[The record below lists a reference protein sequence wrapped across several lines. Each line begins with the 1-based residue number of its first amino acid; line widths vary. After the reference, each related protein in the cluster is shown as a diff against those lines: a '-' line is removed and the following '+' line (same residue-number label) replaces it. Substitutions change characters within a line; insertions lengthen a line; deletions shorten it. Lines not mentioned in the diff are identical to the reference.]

1 MLKRLMHD
9 HKHIAVLLNVLK
21 NKQLR
26 LSEGEAIN
34 FIVVRDIVEY
44 MQGYA
49 ERSHH
54 PVEDIIYAYYL
65 AHKANNT
72 IDKLSEE
79 HKVVTAASSAL
90 MHTLNLILNDIVVA
104 REKLI
109 ADFAEYVELQEKHMQ
124 MEERDI
130 FPLLAKNLTE
140 EDWHIIERQCQDSLI
155 DDPLFLDREQQA
167 FDELRSYLR
176 NAEPS

>member
-21 NKQLR
+21 NKQMK
-26 LSEGEAIN
+26 LSEGESIN

-49 ERSHH
+49 ERCHH

-65 AHKANNT
+65 AHKTNGAM
-72 IDKLSEE
+72 DKLSAE
-79 HKVVTAASSAL
+79 HEVVIQVSAAL
-90 MHTLNLILNDIVVA
+90 MNTLNLILSDIVVA

-109 ADFAEYVELQEKHMQ
+109 ADFAEYVELQERHMQ
-124 MEERDI
+124 MEEREI
-130 FPLLAKNLTE
+130 FPLFAQNLTE
-140 EDWHIIERQCQDSLI
+140 QDWQVIEKECQDSLI
-155 DDPLFLDREQQA
+155 DDPLFLDREQQE
-167 FDELRSYLR
+167 FDELRAYL
-176 NAEPS
+176 NSSE

>member
-21 NKQLR
+21 NKQMK

-49 ERSHH
+49 ERCHH

-65 AHKANNT
+65 AHKTNGAM
-72 IDKLSEE
+72 DKLSAE
-79 HKVVTAASSAL
+79 HEVVIQVSAAL
-90 MHTLNLILNDIVVA
+90 MNTLNLILSDIVVA

-109 ADFAEYVELQEKHMQ
+109 ADFAEYVELQERHMQ
-124 MEERDI
+124 MEEREI
-130 FPLLAKNLTE
+130 FPLLAQHLTE
-140 EDWHIIERQCQDSLI
+140 QDWQVIEKECQDSLI
-155 DDPLFLDREQQA
+155 DDPLFLDREQQE
-167 FDELRSYLR
+167 FDELRAYL
-176 NAEPS
+176 NSSE

>member
-21 NKQLR
+21 NKQMK

-49 ERSHH
+49 ERCHH

-65 AHKANNT
+65 AHKANGA
-72 IDKLSEE
+72 IDKLSAE
-79 HKVVTAASSAL
+79 HEVVIQVSAAL
-90 MHTLNLILNDIVVA
+90 MNTLNLILSDIVVA

-109 ADFAEYVELQEKHMQ
+109 ADFAEYVELQERHMQ
-124 MEERDI
+124 MEEREI
-130 FPLLAKNLTE
+130 FPLLAQHLTE
-140 EDWHIIERQCQDSLI
+140 QDWQVIEKECQDSLI
-155 DDPLFLDREQQA
+155 DDPLFLDREQQE
-167 FDELRSYLR
+167 FDELRSYL
-176 NAEPS
+176 NTSE

>member
-21 NKQLR
+21 NKQMK
-26 LSEGEAIN
+26 LSEGESIN

-49 ERSHH
+49 ERCHH

-65 AHKANNT
+65 AHKANDSIN
-72 IDKLSEE
+72 KLSAE
-79 HKVVTAASSAL
+79 HELVIQASAAL
-90 MHTLNLILNDIVVA
+90 MTTLNLILSDIVVA

-109 ADFAEYVELQEKHMQ
+109 VDFADYVALQERHMQ
-124 MEERDI
+124 MEEREI
-130 FPLLAKNLTE
+130 FPLLAKTLTE
-140 EDWHIIERQCQDSLI
+140 QDWQLIESECQKSLI
-155 DDPLFLDREQQA
+155 NDPLFLDREQKE
-167 FDELRSYLR
+167 FEDLRAYLTT
-176 NAEPS
+176 AD

>member
-21 NKQLR
+21 NKQMK

-44 MQGYA
+44 MQEYA

-54 PVEDIIYAYYL
+54 PIEDIIYAYYL
-65 AHKANNT
+65 AHKANDDIN
-72 IDKLSEE
+72 KLSNE
-79 HKVVTAASSAL
+79 HETVIQASATL
-90 MHTLNLILNDIVVA
+90 MNTLNLILSDIVVA

-109 ADFAEYVELQEKHMQ
+109 TDFAEYVELQERHMQ
-124 MEERDI
+124 MEEREI
-130 FPLLAKNLTE
+130 FPLLAQNLTE
-140 EDWHIIERQCQDSLI
+140 EDWLVIEEECQQSLI

-167 FDELRSYLR
+167 FDELRSYLS
-176 NAEPS
+176 ESE

>member
-1 MLKRLMHD
+1 MLKRLTHD

-21 NKQLR
+21 NKQMK

-49 ERSHH
+49 ERCHH

-65 AHKANNT
+65 AHQANGA
-72 IDKLSEE
+72 IDKLSAE
-79 HKVVTAASSAL
+79 HEVLIQVSAAL
-90 MHTLNLILNDIVVA
+90 MNTLNLILSDIVVA

-109 ADFAEYVELQEKHMQ
+109 ADFAEYVELQERHMQ
-124 MEERDI
+124 MEEREI
-130 FPLLAKNLTE
+130 FPLLTLCFTAQ
-140 EDWHIIERQCQDSLI
+140 DWQDIEKTCQDSLI
-155 DDPLFLDREQQA
+155 DDPLFLDREQQE
-167 FDELRSYLR
+167 FDGLRTYL
-176 NAEPS
+176 NSSE

>member
-21 NKQLR
+21 SKQMK
-26 LSEGEAIN
+26 LSEGESIN

-49 ERSHH
+49 ERCHH

-65 AHKANNT
+65 AHKANDS
-72 IDKLSEE
+72 IDKLSAE
-79 HKVVTAASSAL
+79 HELVIQASAAL
-90 MHTLNLILNDIVVA
+90 MTTLNLILSDIVVA

-109 ADFAEYVELQEKHMQ
+109 VDFADYVALQERHMQ
-124 MEERDI
+124 MEEREI
-130 FPLLAKNLTE
+130 FPLLAKTLTE
-140 EDWHIIERQCQDSLI
+140 KDWQLIESECQKSLI
-155 DDPLFLDREQQA
+155 DDPLFLDREQKE
-167 FDELRSYLR
+167 FEDLRAYLTM
-176 NAEPS
+176 AD

>member
-9 HKHIAVLLNVLK
+9 HKHMAVLLNVLK
-21 NKQLR
+21 NKQMK
-26 LSEGEAIN
+26 LSGGEPIN

-49 ERSHH
+49 ERCHH

-65 AHKANNT
+65 AHKANDN
-72 IDKLSEE
+72 IDKLSAE
-79 HKVVTAASSAL
+79 HGVVIQASATL
-90 MHTLNLILNDIVVA
+90 MATLNLILSDIVVA

-109 ADFAEYVELQEKHMQ
+109 VDFAEYVALQERHMQ

-130 FPLLAKNLTE
+130 FPLLAKSLTAK
-140 EDWHIIERQCQDSLI
+140 DWQVIELECQKSLI
-155 DDPLFLDREQQA
+155 DDPLFLDREQKA
-167 FDELRSYLR
+167 FEDLRAYLT
-176 NAEPS
+176 ASD

>member
-21 NKQLR
+21 NKQMKLF
-26 LSEGEAIN
+26 EGEAIN
-34 FIVVRDIVEY
+34 FSVVRDIVEY
-44 MQGYA
+44 MQEYA

-65 AHKANNT
+65 AHKANDD
-72 IDKLSEE
+72 IDKLSGE
-79 HKVVTAASSAL
+79 HETVIQASATL
-90 MHTLNLILNDIVVA
+90 MNTLNLILSDIVVA

-109 ADFAEYVELQEKHMQ
+109 ADFAEYVELQERHME
-124 MEERDI
+124 MEEREI
-130 FPLLAKNLTE
+130 FPLLAKSLTE
-140 EDWHIIERQCQDSLI
+140 EDWLAIEKQCRQSLI

-167 FDELRSYLR
+167 FDELRAYLT
-176 NAEPS
+176 EFE

>member
-21 NKQLR
+21 NKQMKLV
-26 LSEGEAIN
+26 EGEAIN

-65 AHKANNT
+65 AHKANDE
-72 IDKLSEE
+72 IDKLSAE
-79 HKVVTAASSAL
+79 HQVVTAASSAL
-90 MHTLNLILNDIVVA
+90 MNTLNLILSDIVVA
-104 REKLI
+104 RDKLI
-109 ADFAEYVELQEKHMQ
+109 ADFAEYVDLQEKHMQ
-124 MEERDI
+124 MEEREI
-130 FPLLAKNLTE
+130 FPLLAKSLTE
-140 EDWHIIERQCQDSLI
+140 QDWKEIEQQCQASLI

-167 FDELRSYLR
+167 FDDLRSYLK
-176 NAEPS
+176 ASD

>member
-21 NKQLR
+21 NKQMKLA
-26 LSEGEAIN
+26 EGEAIN

-49 ERSHH
+49 EHSHH

-65 AHKANNT
+65 AHKANDEV
-72 IDKLSEE
+72 DKLSAE
-79 HKVVTAASSAL
+79 HQMVTAASSAL
-90 MHTLNLILNDIVVA
+90 MNTLNLILSDIVVA
-104 REKLI
+104 RDKLVI
-109 ADFAEYVELQEKHMQ
+109 DFAEYIELQEKHMQ
-124 MEERDI
+124 MEEREI
-130 FPLLAKNLTE
+130 FPLLAKTLTDK
-140 EDWHIIERQCQDSLI
+140 DWLVIEQQCQASLI

-176 NAEPS
+176 AAE

>member
-21 NKQLR
+21 NKQMK

-49 ERSHH
+49 ERCHH

-65 AHKANNT
+65 AHKMNGAM
-72 IDKLSEE
+72 DKLSAE
-79 HKVVTAASSAL
+79 HEVVIQVSAAL
-90 MHTLNLILNDIVVA
+90 MNTLNLILSDIVVA

-109 ADFAEYVELQEKHMQ
+109 ADFAEYVELQERHMQ
-124 MEERDI
+124 MEEREI
-130 FPLLAKNLTE
+130 FPLLAQNLTE
-140 EDWHIIERQCQDSLI
+140 QDWQVIEKECQDSLI
-155 DDPLFLDREQQA
+155 DDPLFLDREQQE
-167 FDELRSYLR
+167 FDELRAYL
-176 NAEPS
+176 NSSE

>member
-9 HKHIAVLLNVLK
+9 HKHIAILLNVLK
-21 NKQLR
+21 NKQIK
-26 LSEGEAIN
+26 LSDGEAIN

-44 MQGYA
+44 MQRYA

-65 AHKANNT
+65 VHRASNEV
-72 IDKLSEE
+72 DKLSAE
-79 HKVVTAASSAL
+79 HEIVIQASAAL
-90 MHTLNLILNDIVVA
+90 MNTLNLILNDIVIA

-109 ADFAEYVELQEKHMQ
+109 ADFAEYVDLQEKHMQ

-130 FPLLAKNLTE
+130 FPLLAKTLTDQ
-140 EDWHIIERQCQDSLI
+140 DWQIIEQQCQESLI
-155 DDPLFLDREQQA
+155 DDPLFLDREQRT
-167 FDELRSYLR
+167 FDELRSYLKVS
-176 NAEPS
+176 E

>member
-21 NKQLR
+21 NKQMKLA
-26 LSEGEAIN
+26 EGEAIN

-49 ERSHH
+49 EHSHH

-65 AHKANNT
+65 AHKANDEV
-72 IDKLSEE
+72 DKLSAE
-79 HKVVTAASSAL
+79 HQMVTAASSAL
-90 MHTLNLILNDIVVA
+90 MNTLNLILSDIVVA
-104 REKLI
+104 RDKLVI
-109 ADFAEYVELQEKHMQ
+109 DFAEYIELQEKHMQ
-124 MEERDI
+124 MEEREI
-130 FPLLAKNLTE
+130 FPLLAKTLTDK
-140 EDWHIIERQCQDSLI
+140 DWLVIEQQCQASLI

-176 NAEPS
+176 TAE

>member
-21 NKQLR
+21 NKQMK

-49 ERSHH
+49 ERCHH

-65 AHKANNT
+65 AHKTNGAM
-72 IDKLSEE
+72 DKLSAE
-79 HKVVTAASSAL
+79 HEVVIQVSAAL
-90 MHTLNLILNDIVVA
+90 MNTLNLILSDIVVA

-109 ADFAEYVELQEKHMQ
+109 ADFAEYVELQERHMQ
-124 MEERDI
+124 MEEREI
-130 FPLLAKNLTE
+130 FPLLAQNLTE
-140 EDWHIIERQCQDSLI
+140 QDWQVIEKECQDSLI
-155 DDPLFLDREQQA
+155 DDPLFLDREQQE
-167 FDELRSYLR
+167 FDELRAYL
-176 NAEPS
+176 NSSE